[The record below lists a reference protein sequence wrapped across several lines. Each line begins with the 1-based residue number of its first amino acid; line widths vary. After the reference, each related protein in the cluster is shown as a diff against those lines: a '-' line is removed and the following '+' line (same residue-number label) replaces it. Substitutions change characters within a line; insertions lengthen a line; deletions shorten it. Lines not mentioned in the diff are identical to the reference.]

1 MEKINQAG
9 NRPREKRSKEMK
21 ELQIY
26 GSKKESDYFVLVDG
40 DGNYSIHTQCMMDDG
55 FTGFRQDGSW
65 MPVRFDDAPAW
76 LQEQIEDFDLFG
88 VDEGGENHE

>member
-1 MEKINQAG
+1 M
-9 NRPREKRSKEMK
+9 KR
-21 ELQIY
+21 LQIY
-26 GSKKESDYFVLVDG
+26 GNGRVYAIVNG
-40 DGNYSIHTQCMMDDG
+40 CGNYSINTESEALHG

-88 VDEGGENHE
+88 VDEGGEK